1 MRADKDT
8 IEFHRDASLYDSE
21 DDGSDLFA
29 SDPSRAHRT
38 RSPAPHHHDRR
49 HGFEPHRT
57 GARDRG
63 RARMPWSDDDAS
75 GRHRQPRNSSLDRWE
90 DYFEDDDEDEEP
102 WIYDSDPGSHACC
115 RGRPVLV
122 LDYVGRGGDAGLAAR
137 GPIPPSR
144 GVASR
149 RGDTYRAGRRDDV
162 APPGWGGDGGEDK
175 MMPVRRGQI
184 TPRGVGGGRRRE
196 GGGRYG
202 GRDGPFY

>member
-1 MRADKDT
+1 MSNNHPHSHRRHGGPPGPHHHGRTPDGRLPLFDHEAAIARMRADKDT

-49 HGFEPHRT
+49 HGFEPHQT

-102 WIYDSDPGSHACC
+102 WIYDSDP
-115 RGRPVLV
+115 
-122 LDYVGRGGDAGLAAR
+122 
-137 GPIPPSR
+137 
-144 GVASR
+144 
-149 RGDTYRAGRRDDV
+149 
-162 APPGWGGDGGEDK
+162 
-175 MMPVRRGQI
+175 
-184 TPRGVGGGRRRE
+184 
-196 GGGRYG
+196 
-202 GRDGPFY
+202 